1 MAEEFAITVK
11 GVEDTCKGLDQLPR
25 SMVKHAFAKA
35 LAAASVPVVRALQA
49 RTPKLTGDLVEHIT
63 TEISI
68 DAQGRGGRADTGFG
82 KEGWK
87 ARLVEYGHRMVG
99 HKPDR
104 KEIGLVAAHVF
115 MAPATS
121 DSADAAVEAFDE
133 SLRDSVESGLRE
145 IDAV

>member
-35 LAAASVPVVRALQA
+35 LAATSVPVVRALQA

-99 HKPDR
+99 HKPDK
-104 KEIGLVAAHVF
+104 KEVGVVAPHPF
-115 MAPATS
+115 MGPATV
-121 DSADAAVEAFDE
+121 DAAEASVEAFDE
-133 SLRDSVESGLRE
+133 SLQDSIEAGIPRS
-145 IDAV
+145 